1 MHDPS
6 AMLLAQLTARELEV
20 VQLIATGLSA
30 KQVAQRLEIGPRT
43 VERYLDQARLK
54 TRTRNRVHMV
64 AWAFQEG
71 LLNIGARVQ
80 TAIEAPLQA

>member
-1 MHDPS
+1 MHDGSQILFAP
-6 AMLLAQLTARELEV
+6 LTSRELEV

-43 VERYLDQARLK
+43 VERYLDQVRLK

-64 AWAFQEG
+64 AHAIQEG
-71 LLNIGARVQ
+71 LIIGSRRHADPQR
-80 TAIEAPLQA
+80 A

>member
-6 AMLLAQLTARELEV
+6 SMLLAHLTLRELQV
-20 VQLIATGLSA
+20 IQLIAIGLSA
-30 KQVAQRLEIGPRT
+30 KEAAQKLAIGPRT

-64 AWAFQEG
+64 AWAFKEG
-71 LLNIGARVQ
+71 LLSADNRTQADV
-80 TAIEAPLQA
+80 EAPLQS